1 MRPLHQ
7 PDTPFLVAPSPGH
20 VFIEQAIFEAETG
33 HQFLQRQI
41 LHAQVVWARLQWG
54 NPLAQLTPD
63 RLSGAGRPVMASSSL
78 AVAWL
83 LLRKTTST
91 AAKSFFLTDGP
102 MPLTSIEIG
111 ARQGYS
117 GYLFES
123 EA

>member
-91 AAKSFFLTDGP
+91 SCEKFFLDRWANATNLNRNRCPAG
-102 MPLTSIEIG
+102 
-111 ARQGYS
+111 
-117 GYLFES
+117 LFRVFV
-123 EA
+123 